1 MAVTSNVV
9 GRTKP
14 GRYED
19 FLSQALEVTKLYERL
34 GAGTSRLF
42 AAGIAG
48 EAFGTW
54 TFASEFDSMEHY
66 GTFSDALSTDAEW
79 QALMLRLQQPDNPV
93 TLEQVNLCVEIPTGR
108 THSGGRGAVLVSN
121 ASRPSPGALE
131 EAIALGIRACAF
143 VERHGAV
150 SARLFNLVAAGLGAG
165 MMLSTWEFANLR
177 ALGKAYDAWSTDPE
191 GQAIASE
198 AAGRDA
204 PLTMVWDGIY
214 NQIPI

>member
-19 FLSQALEVTKLYERL
+19 FLSQGLEVSKLYERL
-34 GAGTSRLF
+34 GAGLSRLF
-42 AAGIAG
+42 SAGAAG

-54 TFASEFDSMEHY
+54 TFTTEFDSMEHY
-66 GTFSDALSTDAEW
+66 GTFSDALAADAEW
-79 QALMLRLQQPDNPV
+79 QSFLLRLQQPDSPV
-93 TLEQVNLCVEIPTGR
+93 DIEQVSLCVEIPTGR
-108 THSGGRGAVLVSN
+108 PQTVGRGPVLVSN
-121 ASRPSPGALE
+121 VSRPNPGGLE
-131 EAIALGIRACAF
+131 KAVELATRACAF

-150 SARLFNLVAAGLGAG
+150 SARLFNLVSSGAGAG
-165 MMLSTWEFANLR
+165 MMLSTWEFASMR
-177 ALGKAYDAWSTDPE
+177 ALGKAYDAWSSDPE
-191 GQAIASE
+191 GQAIATE

-204 PLTMVWDGIY
+204 PLTVVWDGMY